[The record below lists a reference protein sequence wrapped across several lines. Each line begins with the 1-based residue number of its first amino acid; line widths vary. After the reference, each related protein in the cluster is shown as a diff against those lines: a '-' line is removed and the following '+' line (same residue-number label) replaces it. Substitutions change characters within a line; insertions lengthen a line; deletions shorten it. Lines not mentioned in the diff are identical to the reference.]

1 MGPSRVAAHMPT
13 LHTAT
18 SIIVGVLES
27 QYSLALIAAKIIVL
41 RPEVSE
47 ILGTCFFSLNIYFYN
62 FLIMFMDVYLCVGK
76 YRA

>member
-13 LHTAT
+13 LHTGT

-27 QYSLALIAAKIIVL
+27 QYSLAPIAAKITVL

-47 ILGTCFFSLNIYFYN
+47 ILVTCFFP
-62 FLIMFMDVYLCVGK
+62 
-76 YRA
+76 